1 MPPAESDEWKACK
14 KYINNYQ
21 LRTQQV
27 MCVMLPGLD
36 GVDYNQKKMKTNNA
50 TLMNMAADAL
60 KGKWL
65 LAIGTFLVYILIM
78 SPFSAMKT
86 FGVLSLLIAG
96 PMMLGAAMF
105 SLSIAR
111 GQNARLE
118 QIFDGF
124 RFYSSALITHLLFL
138 LYVILW
144 TLLLVIPG
152 IIAVLSY
159 SMSFYILADDPSIK
173 PQDALK
179 MSKEMM
185 DGNKMKL
192 LGLLLLLL
200 LLALLCVLTAGIG
213 FLLLIPFANVTLAKF
228 YDDIRQNR

>member
-1 MPPAESDEWKACK
+1 
-14 KYINNYQ
+14 
-21 LRTQQV
+21 
-27 MCVMLPGLD
+27 
-36 GVDYNQKKMKTNNA
+36 
-50 TLMNMAADAL
+50 MNMAADAL
-60 KGKWL
+60 KGKWV

-86 FGVLSLLIAG
+86 FGALSLLIAG

-118 QIFDGF
+118 QIFGGF
-124 RFYSSALITHLLFL
+124 RFYGSALITHLLFL

-159 SMSFYILADDPSIK
+159 SMSFYILADNPSIK
-173 PQDALK
+173 PQDALNK
-179 MSKEMM
+179 SKEMM

-228 YDDIRQNR
+228 YDDIRQER